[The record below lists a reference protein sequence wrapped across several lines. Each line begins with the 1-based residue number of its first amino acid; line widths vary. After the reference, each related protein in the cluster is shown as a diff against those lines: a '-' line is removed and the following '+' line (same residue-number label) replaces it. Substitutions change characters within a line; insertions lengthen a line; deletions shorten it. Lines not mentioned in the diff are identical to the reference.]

1 MKQLK
6 YALALLLCAT
16 IFYGCS
22 DDNQPEIS
30 TITITEIMSNDGGS
44 VTRTEQY
51 TYTDKLLT
59 SHVTTQNFSDQS
71 LSHDVSFTYS
81 GNEVILTYSEGNTAV
96 YTIGANG
103 YATQCIYQL
112 ASQTRQYQ
120 FTYSDGY
127 LIQVDESIDG
137 VPFMSNT
144 LKYEEGDLTSVATG
158 SNVMNCTSGTTPN
171 TNELPNL
178 LLANVYPLSLHQDAI
193 YAHILGKATRHFT
206 NSLVPAIENPDESTQ
221 YTYTVGKSG
230 NIEKVDEKLT
240 YTDSVVDGKGNIT
253 ESTTIAKRSIFI
265 AYN

>member
-6 YALALLLCAT
+6 YALTLLLCT
-16 IFYGCS
+16 NIFYGCS
-22 DDNQPEIS
+22 DDKQPEIS
-30 TITITEIMSNDGGS
+30 TITITETMSNDGGS

-59 SHVTTQNFSDQS
+59 SHITTQSFSDES

-81 GNEVILTYSEGNTAV
+81 GNEVTLTYSEGNTAV
-96 YTIGANG
+96 YTIGADG

-120 FTYSDGY
+120 FTYSDGH
-127 LIQVDESIDG
+127 LTQVDESIDG
-137 VPFMSNT
+137 IPFMSNT
-144 LKYEEGDLTSVATG
+144 LRYKEGDLISVATG
-158 SNVMNCTSGTTPN
+158 SNEMICTPGTTLN

-178 LLANVYPLSLHQDAI
+178 LLANVYPLSLHQDAL

-206 NSLVPAIENPDESTQ
+206 DSVVPAIENPNESTQ

-230 NIEKVDEKLT
+230 KVEKIVEKLT
-240 YTDSVVDGKGNIT
+240 YTDIIIDIEGKEHEKTAIT
-253 ESTTIAKRSIFI
+253 ERGIFI